1 MKAVNVY
8 LNFEGKTE
16 AAFNFYKSVFG
27 GEFMGG
33 IMRYKDFPPM
43 EGIPPLSETEKNFVG
58 HVSLPLGEHSI
69 LMGTD
74 IVESM
79 CNGHKT
85 VMGNNV
91 QITLETDSTEEA
103 GTFFDKLSDGGHVLM
118 PLEET
123 FWAEKYGA
131 CTDKFGV
138 HWQFNYTGNKA
149 PEQM

>member
-8 LNFEGKTE
+8 LNFEGQTE

-27 GEFMGG
+27 GDFMGG
-33 IMRYKDFPPM
+33 IIRYKDFPPM
-43 EGIPPLSETEKNFVG
+43 DGVPPLSEAEQNLVG

-74 IVESM
+74 VVESM
-79 CNGHKT
+79 CDGQKT
-85 VMGNNV
+85 IMGNNV
-91 QITLETDSTEEA
+91 QITLETDSTQEA
-103 GTFFDKLSDGGHVLM
+103 ETFFGKLSEGGRVLM

-138 HWQFNYTGNKA
+138 YWQFNYTGNKA
-149 PEQM
+149 QG

>member
-1 MKAVNVY
+1 MKTVNIY
-8 LNFEGKTE
+8 LNFEGTTE

-33 IMRYKDFPPM
+33 IMRYKDFPPSEDM
-43 EGIPPLSETEKNFVG
+43 PPLSEAEKNLVG
-58 HVSLPLGEHSI
+58 HVSLPLGKQI

-74 IVESM
+74 IVESL

-91 QITLETDSTEEA
+91 LLTLETDSIEETETLF
-103 GTFFDKLSDGGHVLM
+103 GKLSEGGQPLM
-118 PLEET
+118 PPAET
-123 FWAEKYGA
+123 FWAEKFGS

-138 HWQFNYTGNKA
+138 HWQLNYTGSKA